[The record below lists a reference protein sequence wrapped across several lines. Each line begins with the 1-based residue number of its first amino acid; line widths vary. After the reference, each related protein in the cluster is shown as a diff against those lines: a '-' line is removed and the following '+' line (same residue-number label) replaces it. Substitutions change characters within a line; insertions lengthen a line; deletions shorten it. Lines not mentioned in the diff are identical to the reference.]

1 VVSAAAADLG
11 RIVVDQD
18 ANKKRAG
25 RIAGLLAILVL
36 VIVIA
41 GGVALW
47 LTALRAPAPS
57 SPAAAV
63 SEPGT
68 ASIKLA
74 WDKSPSD
81 KVMGY
86 KIMIGTHPGDYTD
99 TVNVGNE
106 ETATLT
112 NLKKGTRY
120 YIVAVALD
128 AEGNKSAPSNEIE
141 VVTPD

>member
-1 VVSAAAADLG
+1 
-11 RIVVDQD
+11 VDED
-18 ANKKRAG
+18 VKKKRAG

-36 VIVIA
+36 LIVIG

-47 LTALRAPAPS
+47 LTAIRAPEPS

-68 ASIKLA
+68 VSIQLA

-81 KVMGY
+81 KVTGY
-86 KIMIGTHPGDYTD
+86 RIMIGARPGDYTD

-106 ETATLT
+106 GSVTLT
-112 NLKKGTRY
+112 NLKKGTKY

-141 VVTPD
+141 VVTPN

>member
-1 VVSAAAADLG
+1 M
-11 RIVVDQD
+11 DQEL
-18 ANKKRAG
+18 KRKRAG

-36 VIVIA
+36 LIVLG

-47 LTALRAPAPS
+47 LTAIRVPGTSA
-57 SPAAAV
+57 PAAAV
-63 SEPGT
+63 SEPGST
-68 ASIKLA
+68 SVKLV
-74 WDKSPSD
+74 WDKSSSP
-81 KVMGY
+81 KVTGY
-86 KIMIGTHPGDYTD
+86 KIMFGARPGDYTD

-106 ETATLT
+106 GTVTLT

-128 AEGNKSAPSNEIE
+128 AEGNQSAPSNEIE